1 MDREKPMLLR
11 VSEAAALLS
20 LGRSKTY
27 ELIEAGKLP
36 SVRLDG
42 ALRVP
47 RAAIER
53 LATDAMRATDDSE
66 GERARELRAAP

>member
-1 MDREKPMLLR
+1 MDREKSVLLR

-53 LATDAMRATDDSE
+53 LAADAMRATDDSR
-66 GERARELRAAP
+66 GERACELRAAQ

>member
-27 ELIEAGKLP
+27 ELIETGKLP

-53 LATDAMRATDDSE
+53 LAADAVRAT
-66 GERARELRAAP
+66 APQE

>member
-1 MDREKPMLLR
+1 MDREKPILLR
-11 VSEAAALLS
+11 VSEAAVLLS

-27 ELIEAGKLP
+27 ELIETGKLP

-53 LATDAMRATDDSE
+53 FVTDAMRVTDD
-66 GERARELRAAP
+66 

>member
-1 MDREKPMLLR
+1 MDREKPTLLR

-42 ALRVP
+42 AWRVP
-47 RAAIER
+47 RAAIEA
-53 LATDAMRATDDSE
+53 LVTKAMVGIE
-66 GERARELRAAP
+66 

>member
-1 MDREKPMLLR
+1 MDREKPTLLR

-27 ELIEAGKLP
+27 ELIETGKLP
-36 SVRLDG
+36 AVRLDG

-47 RAAIER
+47 RAAIDR
-53 LATDAMRATDDSE
+53 LVANAMRAADGKGDE
-66 GERARELRAAP
+66 